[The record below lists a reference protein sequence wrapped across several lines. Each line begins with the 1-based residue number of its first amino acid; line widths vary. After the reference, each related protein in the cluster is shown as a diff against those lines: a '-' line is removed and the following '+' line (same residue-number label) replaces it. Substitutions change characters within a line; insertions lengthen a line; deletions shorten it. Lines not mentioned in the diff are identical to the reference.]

1 MSTDT
6 SLSRRRVVSG
16 LLVLAAAPAVPAF
29 AQVAFPYY
37 RGEDALQGLYAR
49 HMPAL
54 ARAFET
60 QAGALTAAVRG
71 QCGKA
76 EPAALLQAWRQALL
90 AWHAVSAPALGPVV
104 ARRSQRQIDFW
115 PMRPP
120 LLKKALD
127 SAPRTLADMA
137 RVGTPAKGFPTLETL
152 LRAQPFDTRHCGYLA
167 LIAEGIEA
175 EAVALREAFD
185 QLAGR
190 DWTED
195 EEGARTAFAEWINQW
210 LGGLERLR
218 WIEIEQ
224 PVQRARTAGHGRAPE
239 FARQTMADNI
249 GAWRAQWQA
258 LRAQARLH
266 PAQLD
271 TPPQP
276 GQDLV
281 PIEALLMGKGHMA
294 VAQRW
299 VQAIDGV
306 DGALAAL
313 PAQPSGDDLMAL
325 SRTMKKLTSLYQG
338 EVASALDVPLGFSDA
353 DGD

>member
-1 MSTDT
+1 MSIDFF
-6 SLSRRRVVSG
+6 LSRRQSVSC
-16 LLVLAAAPAVPAF
+16 LLLLAATPALPAF

-49 HMPAL
+49 HMPVL

-60 QAGALTAAVRG
+60 QARALTAAVRG
-71 QCGKA
+71 QCGKG
-76 EPAALLQAWRQALL
+76 EPAVLLQAWRQALL
-90 AWHAVSAPALGPVV
+90 AWHAMSSPALGPVV
-104 ARRSQRQIDFW
+104 TRRSQRQIDFW
-115 PMRPP
+115 PMRSL
-120 LLKKALD
+120 LLKRALD

-137 RVGTPAKGFPTLETL
+137 RVGTPAKGFPTMEAL
-152 LRAQPFDTRHCGYLA
+152 LLAQPFDAGHCGFLA

-175 EAVALREAFD
+175 EALALREAFD
-185 QLAGR
+185 QLASR

-210 LGGLERLR
+210 LGGLEHLR

-224 PVQRARTAGHGRAPE
+224 PVQRARTAGRKPA

-249 GAWRAQWQA
+249 GSWRAQWQA
-258 LRAQARLH
+258 LRSQARLR
-266 PAQLD
+266 PAQLHA
-271 TPPQP
+271 PPQP
-276 GQDLV
+276 EHDLV
-281 PIEALLMGKGHMA
+281 PIEALLMGKGQIF
-294 VAQRW
+294 VARRW
-299 VQAIDGV
+299 AQAIDSV
-306 DGALAAL
+306 DRALATL